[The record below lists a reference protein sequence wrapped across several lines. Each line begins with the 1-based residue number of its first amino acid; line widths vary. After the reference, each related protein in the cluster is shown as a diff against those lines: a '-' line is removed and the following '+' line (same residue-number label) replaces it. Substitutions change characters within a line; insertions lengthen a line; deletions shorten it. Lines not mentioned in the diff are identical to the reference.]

1 MSKMN
6 SRMKTWINAAI
17 IDQEEP
23 FTAREIHEK
32 IMKNRPNSNYITS
45 VYSVGSY
52 LSRVCTKQRNK
63 DYNIYWR
70 K

>member
-1 MSKMN
+1 MSRMN
-6 SRMKTWINAAI
+6 SRMKGWIDKAI
-17 IDQEEP
+17 IGQEEP

-32 IMKNRPNSNYITS
+32 IMKDRPNSNYVTS

-52 LSRVCTKQRNK
+52 LSRVCTKKRNK